1 MSASPTEFVSLV
13 STQLRFAL
21 TLLIRHCPLPL
32 ERATVGSS
40 FFEEEQIMMRPL
52 FFLVMALASYGIAAH
67 IAVGADFPTF
77 EAQTLDPEVGKVCY
91 AVSLADVDGDGKQ
104 DIIAVTENRVL
115 WYQAPD
121 WKKRVVIEDQTERDN
136 VCIAPLDIDGDGQI
150 DFALGAGWL
159 NKNIGQIVWL
169 SRGASL
175 DEKWRVHLIGHE
187 PWTHRMRFANL
198 TGGPRPQL
206 VVSPL
211 TKTQGD
217 GARLLAFFIPTNP
230 KTDKWPSQVLNGS
243 MNRMHN
249 HWHLNWSGANEGNVD
264 TVTAS
269 QEGVHLIP
277 SQVVIDG
284 ASRTLQTSVPQKLG
298 IGASGDKPEAK
309 GAGEIKV
316 GKLKNGPRFITTVE
330 PMHGQA
336 CVVYVEPPKGTKTA
350 DGLWPRII
358 IDDTLN
364 RGHAL
369 WTCDIDGDGG
379 DEIVLGFSDPGPGP
393 IKGPGVFIYKADDAT
408 ATKWAKHTIDDG
420 GIATEDLICAD
431 LNGDGK
437 LDIVAGGRASH
448 NVKLY
453 LQK

>member
-1 MSASPTEFVSLV
+1 
-13 STQLRFAL
+13 
-21 TLLIRHCPLPL
+21 
-32 ERATVGSS
+32 
-40 FFEEEQIMMRPL
+40 MMRR
-52 FFLVMALASYGIAAH
+52 FFSIVAFTACGLAALNTF
-67 IAVGADFPTF
+67 GADFPKF
-77 EAQTLDPEVGKVCY
+77 EAKTLDPEVGKVCY

-104 DIIAVTENRVL
+104 DVIAVTENRVL

-121 WKKRVVIEDQTERDN
+121 WTKRVIIEDQTERDN
-136 VCIAPLDIDGDGQI
+136 VCVAPLDIDGDGKI
-150 DFALGAGWL
+150 DFAIGAGWL

-169 SRGASL
+169 SRGATL
-175 DEKWRVHLIGHE
+175 DEKWHVHLISHE
-187 PWTHRMRFANL
+187 SWTHRMRWGKVA
-198 TGGPRPQL
+198 GGQRPQL

-211 TKTQGD
+211 NKTQGD
-217 GARLLAFFIPTNP
+217 GARLLAFSIPTNP
-230 KTDKWPSQVLNGS
+230 KTDKWPSQVMNAS

-249 HWHLNWSGANEGNVD
+249 HWHLDWDGDGIDD
-264 TVTAS
+264 TVTSS
-269 QEGVHLIP
+269 QEGVNLITP
-277 SQVVIDG
+277 SAIRDG
-284 ASRTLQTSVPQKLG
+284 VANWTATKLG
-298 IGASGDKPEAK
+298 NGAVGDKPETK

-316 GKLKNGPRFITTVE
+316 GKLKNGPRFVTTVE

-336 CVVYVEPPKGTKTA
+336 CVVYVEPAKGTKPA
-350 DGLWPRII
+350 DGMWPRFV

-379 DEIVLGFSDPGPGP
+379 DEIVLGFSDPSTGT
-393 IKGPGVFIYKADDAT
+393 IKGPGVFVYKANDAT
-408 ATKWAKHTIDDG
+408 ATKWTKHTIDDG
-420 GIATEDLICAD
+420 GMATEDLICAD

>member
-1 MSASPTEFVSLV
+1 MTILSMASLGLMHLAAGAAEF
-13 STQLRFAL
+13 
-21 TLLIRHCPLPL
+21 PK
-32 ERATVGSS
+32 
-40 FFEEEQIMMRPL
+40 
-52 FFLVMALASYGIAAH
+52 
-67 IAVGADFPTF
+67 F
-77 EAQTLDPEVGKVCY
+77 EAKTLDPDVGKVCY

-121 WKKRVVIEDQTERDN
+121 WKRRVIIEDQTERDN
-136 VCIAPLDIDGDGQI
+136 VCIAPLDIDGDGKI

-159 NKNIGQIVWL
+159 NKNIGSIYWL

-175 DEKWRVHLIGHE
+175 DEKWHVHLIGQE
-187 PWTHRMRFANL
+187 PWTHRMRFAKVA
-198 TGGPRPQL
+198 GGNRPQL

-211 TKTQGD
+211 NKTQGE
-217 GARLLAFFIPTNP
+217 GVRLLAFAIPEHP
-230 KTDKWPSQVLNGS
+230 KTDPWPSKVLNAS

-249 HWHLNWSGANEGNVD
+249 HWHLDWDGDGIDD
-264 TVTAS
+264 TVTSS
-269 QEGVHLIP
+269 QEGVHLITP
-277 SQVVIDG
+277 GAIRDG
-284 ASRTLQTSVPQKLG
+284 VASWNSTKLG
-298 IGASGDKPEAK
+298 NGASGDKPEAK

-316 GKLKNGPRFITTVE
+316 GKLKGGPRFIVSVE

-336 CVVYVEPPKGTKTA
+336 CAVYVEPKSGKKSA
-350 DGLWPRII
+350 DGLWPRHV
-358 IDDTLN
+358 IDATLN

-369 WTCDIDGDGG
+369 WTCDIDGDGS

-393 IKGPGVFIYKADDAT
+393 IKGPGVFVYKADDVT
-408 ATKWAKHTIDDG
+408 ATKWTKHTIDDG
-420 GIATEDLICAD
+420 GMATEDLICAD

-453 LQK
+453 VQK

>member
-1 MSASPTEFVSLV
+1 MRRRLNAVLAIAGLGLMNLAANGAEF
-13 STQLRFAL
+13 
-21 TLLIRHCPLPL
+21 PK
-32 ERATVGSS
+32 
-40 FFEEEQIMMRPL
+40 
-52 FFLVMALASYGIAAH
+52 
-67 IAVGADFPTF
+67 F
-77 EAQTLDPEVGKVCY
+77 EAKTLDPEVGKVCY
-91 AVSLADVDGDGKQ
+91 AVNLADVDGDGKQ

-121 WKKRVVIEDQTERDN
+121 WKRRVIIEDQTERDN
-136 VCIAPLDIDGDGQI
+136 VCLAPLDIDGDGKI

-159 NKNIGQIVWL
+159 NKNIGSIHWL

-175 DEKWRVHLIGHE
+175 DEKWHVHMIGHE
-187 PWTHRMRFANL
+187 PWTHRMRFANVA
-198 TGGPRPQL
+198 GEKRPQL

-211 TKTQGD
+211 NKTQGD
-217 GARLLAFFIPTNP
+217 GVRLLAFSIPANP
-230 KTDKWPSQVLNGS
+230 KTDPWPSRVLNAS

-249 HWHLNWSGANEGNVD
+249 HWHLDWDGNGIDD

-269 QEGVHLIP
+269 QEGVHLFSRMIA
-277 SQVVIDG
+277 DG
-284 ASRTLQTSVPQKLG
+284 TSITWLMKRLG
-298 IGASGDKPEAK
+298 SGASGDKAESK

-316 GKLKNGPRFITTVE
+316 GRLNGGPRFITTVE

-336 CVVYVEPPKGTKTA
+336 CVVYVEPKAGEKTA
-350 DGLWPRII
+350 DGLWPRHV
-358 IDDTLN
+358 IDATLN

-408 ATKWAKHTIDDG
+408 ATKWTKHTIDDG

-431 LNGDGK
+431 LTGDGK

-448 NVKLY
+448 NLKLY
-453 LQK
+453 IQK

>member
-1 MSASPTEFVSLV
+1 MRHLLSVVAAAAFGFVALNASAAEFP
-13 STQLRFAL
+13 Q
-21 TLLIRHCPLPL
+21 
-32 ERATVGSS
+32 
-40 FFEEEQIMMRPL
+40 FE
-52 FFLVMALASYGIAAH
+52 
-67 IAVGADFPTF
+67 TK
-77 EAQTLDPEVGKVCY
+77 TLDPDIGKVCY
-91 AVSLADVDGDGKQ
+91 AVTLADVDGDGRQ
-104 DIIAVTENRVL
+104 DVVAVSENRVL

-121 WKKRVVIEDQTERDN
+121 WKKRVIIDDQTERDN
-136 VCIAPLDIDGDGQI
+136 VCIAPLDIDGDGKI
-150 DFALGAGWL
+150 DFAVGAGWSG
-159 NKNIGQIVWL
+159 KNTGQIVWL

-175 DEKWRVHLIGHE
+175 DEKWHVHLIGHE
-187 PWTHRMRFANL
+187 STTHRMRWGKVA
-198 TGGPRPQL
+198 GGQRPQL

-211 TKTQGD
+211 NKTQGD
-217 GARLLAFFIPTNP
+217 GVRLLAFSIPANP
-230 KTDKWPSQVLNGS
+230 KTDKWPSQVMNAS

-249 HWHLNWSGANEGNVD
+249 HWHLDWNGDGIDD
-264 TVTAS
+264 TVTSS
-269 QEGVHLIP
+269 QEGVHLISP
-277 SQVVIDG
+277 GSIRDG
-284 ASRTLQTSVPQKLG
+284 AANWITTKLG
-298 IGASGDKPEAK
+298 NGAIGDKPETK

-316 GKLKNGPRFITTVE
+316 GKLKNGQRFITTVE

-336 CVVYVEPPKGTKTA
+336 CAVYVEPPAGAKTA
-350 DGLWPRII
+350 DSLWPRFV
-358 IDDTLN
+358 IDATLN

-408 ATKWAKHTIDDG
+408 ATKWTKHTIDDG
-420 GIATEDLICAD
+420 GMATEDLVCGD

>member
-1 MSASPTEFVSLV
+1 
-13 STQLRFAL
+13 
-21 TLLIRHCPLPL
+21 
-32 ERATVGSS
+32 
-40 FFEEEQIMMRPL
+40 MMRPFVSVVACATCGFGAL
-52 FFLVMALASYGIAAH
+52 NALA
-67 IAVGADFPTF
+67 ADFPTF
-77 EAQTLDPEVGKVCY
+77 EAQTLDANVGNVCY

-104 DIIAVTENRVL
+104 DIVAVTENRVL

-121 WKKRVVIEDQTERDN
+121 WKKRVIIEDQTERDN
-136 VCIAPLDIDGDGQI
+136 VCIAPLDIDGDGKI

-169 SRGASL
+169 SRGATL
-175 DEKWRVHLIGHE
+175 DDKWHVHLIGQE
-187 PWTHRMRFANL
+187 PWTHRMRWAKVV
-198 TGGPRPQL
+198 GVPRPQL

-211 TKTQGD
+211 NKTQGD
-217 GARLLAFFIPTNP
+217 GVRLLAFSIPANP
-230 KTDKWPSQVLNGS
+230 KTDKWPLEVMNGS
-243 MNRMHN
+243 LNRMHN
-249 HWHLNWSGANEGNVD
+249 HWHLDWDGDGRDD

-269 QEGVHLIP
+269 QEGVNLITHSAP
-277 SQVVIDG
+277 GGLSNWI
-284 ASRTLQTSVPQKLG
+284 ATKLG
-298 IGASGDKPEAK
+298 NGAVGDKPEAK

-316 GKLKNGPRFITTVE
+316 GSLKNGPRFVVSVE

-350 DGLWPRII
+350 DGLWPRHV

-369 WTCDIDGDGG
+369 WTCDIDKDGS
-379 DEIVLGFSDPGPGP
+379 DEIVLGFSDPSTGA
-393 IKGPGVFIYKADDAT
+393 IKGPGVFIYKATDAT
-408 ATKWAKHTIDDG
+408 GTQWTKHTIDNG